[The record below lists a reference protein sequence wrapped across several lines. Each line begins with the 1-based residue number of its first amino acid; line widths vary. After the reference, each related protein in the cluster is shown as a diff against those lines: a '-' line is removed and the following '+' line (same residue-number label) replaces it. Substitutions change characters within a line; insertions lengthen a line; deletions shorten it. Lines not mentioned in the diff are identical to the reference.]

1 MGASFTEEEG
11 LTHYSEEWRA
21 SVQCDNSLLPRV
33 VELQT
38 NANSIIP

>member
-11 LTHYSEEWRA
+11 STRRSEEWRA
-21 SVQCDNSLLPRV
+21 SVQRDDSLIPKV

-38 NANSIIP
+38 NASSVSP